1 MPLGGIAITKE
12 NGGNAVPK
20 TAGPPEAI
28 TDLRHLAAKAE
39 KGDTSVLPA
48 LKKLMD
54 DDSAFWHEYGD
65 MAVLLKDNLIAGM
78 AGKNLLLREAMTR
91 SADESVRELAGESP
105 TPLEQL
111 LARRIVI
118 DGLYLHKV
126 ESLELHAS
134 KESRYSHDDEASQ
147 RRIARAHKRY
157 LHAIKTLA
165 QVRKLLGPTVQV
177 NIAQQ
182 QVNVATGGGTPSL
195 S

>member
-1 MPLGGIAITKE
+1 MPLGGIAIIKE
-12 NGGNAVPK
+12 NGGDAVPK
-20 TAGPPEAI
+20 TAAPPEAI
-28 TDLRHLAAKAE
+28 TDLQQLVAKAE

-48 LKKLMD
+48 LREKMD
-54 DDSAFWHEYGD
+54 DNPAIWREFGD

-78 AGKNLLLREAMTR
+78 VGKDLFLRETMMR
-91 SADESVRELAGESP
+91 SADESVRELAGENP

-134 KESRYSHDDEASQ
+134 KEPRYSHDAEASQ

-182 QVNVATGGGTPSL
+182 QVNVATGGGTPARL
-195 S
+195 

>member
-1 MPLGGIAITKE
+1 MPKAPEPL
-12 NGGNAVPK
+12 
-20 TAGPPEAI
+20 TAYPDVHQLTA
-28 TDLRHLAAKAE
+28 RAE
-39 KGDTSVLPA
+39 KGDASVLPA
-48 LKKLMD
+48 LRTLLD
-54 DDSAFWHEYGD
+54 DNPAIWREFGD

-78 AGKNLLLREAMTR
+78 VGKDLFLREAMMR
-91 SADESVRELAGESP
+91 SADESLRELAGENP

-126 ESLELHAS
+126 ENLELHAS
-134 KESRYSHDDEASQ
+134 KESRYSHDAEASQ

-182 QVNVATGGGTPSL
+182 QVNVATGGGTPSR

>member
-1 MPLGGIAITKE
+1 M
-12 NGGNAVPK
+12 
-20 TAGPPEAI
+20 AGF
-28 TDLRHLAAKAE
+28 
-39 KGDTSVLPA
+39 DTSVLPA

-54 DDSAFWHEYGD
+54 DDPAFWHEFGD
-65 MAVLLKDNLIAGM
+65 MAVILTENLIAGM
-78 AGKNLLLREAMTR
+78 SGDNLLAREAMTR
-91 SADESVRELAGESP
+91 SADESVRELAGENP
-105 TPLEQL
+105 TPLERL

-126 ESLELHAS
+126 ENQEWNAAQQG
-134 KESRYSHDDEASQ
+134 SRYTHDVESSQ

-182 QVNVATGGGTPSL
+182 QVNVATGGGTPARL
-195 S
+195 

>member
-1 MPLGGIAITKE
+1 MRRVGIAITKE
-12 NGGNAVPK
+12 NGENAVPK

-28 TDLRHLAAKAE
+28 TDLRHLAVKAE

-54 DDSAFWHEYGD
+54 DDPAFWHEFGD
-65 MAVLLKDNLIAGM
+65 MAVLLKDNLIAGIS
-78 AGKNLLLREAMTR
+78 GNNLLLQEAMTR
-91 SADESVRELAGESP
+91 SADASVRELVGENP

-134 KESRYSHDDEASQ
+134 KESRYSHDAEASQ

-157 LHAIKTLA
+157 LHAIKTYDRNQRLHP
-165 QVRKLLGPTVQV
+165 RCL
-177 NIAQQ
+177 
-182 QVNVATGGGTPSL
+182 
-195 S
+195 